1 MISSRRLA
9 REWALKILYQKDV
22 GKVPLQEALDT
33 ALERLRLEFVQRGS
47 RTASG
52 STVEQSSLD
61 VVTSDLRDVLPGLRR
76 PMESALAAV
85 SARLLGEASYWQEV
99 RIDRLFRE
107 PASVLPPAT
116 SRRLLMRYVAA
127 AFGLPE
133 GDIAGLP
140 ALQPPRLLKPLPEEA
155 ALPSPG
161 PASESPSD
169 PLIEILAQ
177 LTLEERARLTRFAH
191 QIREELPLRLDEYF
205 RLTGVAFVRE
215 TVTRRPAATLSHSD
229 LQAYLRARREA
240 FNLTQAERW
249 QKVGAIIEKQTSDW
263 LRTADFA
270 VRLVQGVVAQ
280 QKEIDA
286 AIAALSAGWHMDRQ
300 VAVDRNIL
308 RLGGYEM
315 LYLEGVP
322 TAASINE
329 AVELAKKYS
338 TTESGRFVNGVLGAL
353 AAQTGS
359 KLDHA
364 RAQSSAAGSAHHA
377 EPDDLPDDLFDLPD
391 DMLDLGDDMAD
402 ELEMEESASDESEF
416 DGATA
421 QSGEEVATESGEVKK

>member
-52 STVEQSSLD
+52 STAEQSSLD
-61 VVTSDLRDVLPGLRR
+61 VVTFDLRDVLPGLRR
-76 PMESALAAV
+76 PMELALAMV
-85 SARLLGEASYWQEV
+85 SARLLAEAPYWQET

-107 PASVLPPAT
+107 PPSVLPAGT
-116 SRRLLMRYVAA
+116 SRRLLMRYVAK
-127 AFGLPE
+127 AFGLTE
-133 GDIAGLP
+133 SDIAGLP
-140 ALQPPRLLKPLPEEA
+140 ALQPPRLLKPL
-155 ALPSPG
+155 
-161 PASESPSD
+161 SESAVLPPQDDVSGASD
-169 PLIEILAQ
+169 SINHILHDILAQ
-177 LTLEERARLTRFAH
+177 LTPEERARLTRFAH

-205 RLTGVAFVRE
+205 RLTGVAFVRDV
-215 TVTRRPAATLSHSD
+215 VTRRPASALSHKEM
-229 LQAYLRARREA
+229 QTYLLAQREA
-240 FNLTQAERW
+240 FNLTQTAHWHKVAE
-249 QKVGAIIEKQTSDW
+249 IIEKQASDW

-270 VRLVQGVVAQ
+270 VRLVQGVAAQ

-286 AIAALSAGWHMDRQ
+286 AIAALSSGWHMDRQ

-308 RLGGYEM
+308 RIGGYEM
-315 LYLEGVP
+315 LYLEGIP

-338 TTESGRFVNGVLGAL
+338 TTETGRFVNGVLGAL

-359 KLDHA
+359 KSA
-364 RAQSSAAGSAHHA
+364 RTRLPLSAERNANQA
-377 EPDDLPDDLFDLPD
+377 EENDSEGDDLSDDLLDLPDDLLDLTD
-391 DMLDLGDDMAD
+391 DMVD
-402 ELEMEESASDESEF
+402 ELEDELEIEPEESEF
-416 DGATA
+416 AEA
-421 QSGEEVATESGEVKK
+421 EKKP